1 MSRDLDAFLAEVHE
15 ESNAAGPAAV
25 AEFEAYLRHFELS
38 RQIFELRKAHG
49 WSQLELARQ
58 SGVQQSE
65 ISRIEHGQGNPTYQ
79 TLTAIA
85 GAMQMRL
92 TFVPSRRTGAKGGK
106 RGAPAATLPQRRRS
120 RRAPGRS
127 LSTRSTRAPTSRLAD
142 ARQPL
147 TRFSR
152 WRTIF
157 SPAASS

>member
-1 MSRDLDAFLAEVHE
+1 MSRDLDAFLAEVRE
-15 ESNAAGPAAV
+15 ESKAAGPAAV

-38 RQIFELRKAHG
+38 RQIFELRTAHG

-92 TFVPSRRTGAKGGK
+92 TFVPTSALRGAGAKGRK
-106 RGAPAATLPQRRRS
+106 RAAPSARS
-120 RRAPGRS
+120 SNKTARALGR
-127 LSTRSTRAPTSRLAD
+127 P
-142 ARQPL
+142 
-147 TRFSR
+147 
-152 WRTIF
+152 RT
-157 SPAASS
+157 

>member
-1 MSRDLDAFLAEVHE
+1 MSRDLDAFLAEVRE

-38 RQIFELRKAHG
+38 RQIFELRMAHG

-92 TFVPSRRTGAKGGK
+92 TFVPTSVSRGAGAKGRK
-106 RGAPAATLPQRRRS
+106 
-120 RRAPGRS
+120 RAPPTNMPGSGTRGGASARSSHKTARVLGR
-127 LSTRSTRAPTSRLAD
+127 P
-142 ARQPL
+142 
-147 TRFSR
+147 
-152 WRTIF
+152 RT
-157 SPAASS
+157 

>member
-106 RGAPAATLPQRRRS
+106 RVAPATTVRATRTRGGIS
-120 RRAPGRS
+120 RRLPPNAEKARH
-127 LSTRSTRAPTSRLAD
+127 AAVTSRSA
-142 ARQPL
+142 
-147 TRFSR
+147 SR
-152 WRTIF
+152 R
-157 SPAASS
+157 